1 MSQSCT
7 SLVQCKFCV
16 PDPKG
21 PNQGKGRCRG
31 KGRSRSM
38 GRGKVKGKPDDSM
51 EMVDEMRSKPDCRSC
66 HDDGRVSQS
75 CTSWVQSKF
84 CVPDPKGPDQG
95 KGPGRG
101 KGCGRGKGRGCGKG
115 RGKVK
120 GKPDD
125 SMEMVDEMRSEPDS
139 EATLVLGEPAR
150 KRAKHTTTKEAEVS
164 EELKVY
170 GPPAAPWLQGNTWKG
185 VRYPKDERLKLTVL
199 AKKEAHCRRKL
210 QQTAS
215 DDVWADA
222 AATKAQAL
230 EEAALSLKA
239 VGFFRCTRT
248 ADVAVWD
255 QAYTE
260 WVQAENLLGAAA
272 LLESEE
278 WQVSEDY

>member
-1 MSQSCT
+1 MAAAGELAGVFGLLHASE
-7 SLVQCKFCV
+7 
-16 PDPKG
+16 DAEI
-21 PNQGKGRCRG
+21 
-31 KGRSRSM
+31 
-38 GRGKVKGKPDDSM
+38 
-51 EMVDEMRSKPDCRSC
+51 EMVDK
-66 HDDGRVSQS
+66 
-75 CTSWVQSKF
+75 
-84 CVPDPKGPDQG
+84 
-95 KGPGRG
+95 
-101 KGCGRGKGRGCGKG
+101 
-115 RGKVK
+115 
-120 GKPDD
+120 
-125 SMEMVDEMRSEPDS
+125 MRSEPDS

-210 QQTAS
+210 QKTAS

-222 AATKAQAL
+222 AETKAQAL